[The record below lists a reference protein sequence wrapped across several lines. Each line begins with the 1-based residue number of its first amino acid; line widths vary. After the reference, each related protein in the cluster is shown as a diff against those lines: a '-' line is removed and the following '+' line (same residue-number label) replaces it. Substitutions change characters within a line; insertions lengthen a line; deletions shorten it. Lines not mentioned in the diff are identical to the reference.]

1 MKENEPRR
9 EACEK
14 LAERE
19 SDLVIVDLV
28 MPDAAY
34 PGSDESWPPQQNR
47 ESVPGGGS
55 YVPIIVESPAMQ
67 EKKSD
72 RHLAQKPSCP
82 DSDSLRVFNH
92 EATLERLG
100 YDEDL
105 FAEAARLF
113 LRETPILLGRLRQ
126 ALVAGDGTALQFAA
140 HSLKGMAANFEAR
153 ELVAEARRLELL
165 GYDGD
170 LTGACEALRDL
181 ERELTRVVAALE
193 AVTVR

>member
-1 MKENEPRR
+1 VKENEARR
-9 EACEK
+9 EAG
-14 LAERE
+14 ERLVEGE
-19 SDLVIVDLV
+19 SDFVIVDLV
-28 MPDAAY
+28 MPDMAC
-34 PGSDESWPPQQNR
+34 PGSNESSSPERNR
-47 ESVPGGGS
+47 ESAAGGGS
-55 YVPIIVESPAMQ
+55 CAPIIVDSPTVQ

-72 RHLAQKPSCP
+72 QRLAQELSGPEP
-82 DSDSLRVFNH
+82 DCSRVFNR

-100 YDEDL
+100 HDEDL

-113 LRETPILLGRLRQ
+113 LRETPVLLGRLRQ

-153 ELVAEARRLELL
+153 GLVAEARRLELL

-170 LTGACEALRDL
+170 LSGACEALRDL

-193 AVTVR
+193 AVTVV